1 MNGITQRQE
10 SIKKNSK
17 EEVGQIQWSSFFVT
31 LLAKKIIGGNERK
44 IVFWYDDDTAYAE
57 EIDGIQLEEG
67 CKLHKLT
74 GKNDF
79 ATKLLLEHQDLTTNY
94 LPYAPYARPEDKE
107 NSLVDIFYYAEHF
120 SSDKLNQLMED
131 MGIPVEYQDEV
142 RRYKKFQTSGNLT
155 KFKALQIS
163 EYTPGYGRIGNSLC
177 TSWSKDVKCGG
188 IGS

>member
-57 EIDGIQLEEG
+57 EIDGIQ
-67 CKLHKLT
+67 
-74 GKNDF
+74 
-79 ATKLLLEHQDLTTNY
+79 LEHQDLTTNY